1 MKIFLDTA
9 HIESIEYYASLGII
23 DGITTNPTNLSKA
36 TGNPTQTIQ
45 KICALLPDCPV
56 NVEVTHEEPQA
67 VYSQALAIHK
77 MASNIVVKIPCHEK
91 YYPVIKQLVQEGVSI
106 NITLVFSLLQS
117 LMMCKLGVDFIS
129 PFVGRLDDIDS
140 DGIGLLNEIRLM
152 IDMYEYKTKILAAS
166 IRSID
171 DLHEALLAGADI
183 ATLPMNV
190 LEKAIKHP
198 LTDEGIKQF
207 LNDWDKTGYDSFPE

>member
-23 DGITTNPTNLSKA
+23 DGITTNPTNLSKVA
-36 TGNPTQTIQ
+36 GNPTQVIK
-45 KICALLPDCPV
+45 KICALLPHSPI
-56 NVEVTHEEPQA
+56 NVEVTHEDAKDIYTQA
-67 VYSQALAIHK
+67 MAIK
-77 MASNIVVKIPCHEK
+77 NIAPNIVVKIPCHEK
-91 YYPVIKQLVQEGVSI
+91 YYPIIKQLVSEGVSI

-117 LMMCKLGVDFIS
+117 LMMCKLGVDYIS

-198 LTDEGIKQF
+198 LTDEGIQQF
-207 LNDWDKTGYDSFPE
+207 LSDWEKTGYDSFPE